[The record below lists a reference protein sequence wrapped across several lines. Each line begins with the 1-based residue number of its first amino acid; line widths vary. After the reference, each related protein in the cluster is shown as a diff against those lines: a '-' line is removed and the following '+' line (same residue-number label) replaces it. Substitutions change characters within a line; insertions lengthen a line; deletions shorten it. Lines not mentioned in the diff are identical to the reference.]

1 MKKIVTHTGIAA
13 PLPRSNVDTDQIC
26 AARFLKRITKSGYE
40 DALFAEWRTD
50 PDFVLNRAEL
60 AGASILVVG
69 PSFGT
74 GSSREHAVWAL
85 RDYGFDV
92 VIGPSFGDIFRGN
105 AGKQGL
111 LLATVLQEDATEI
124 FSLLNASP
132 TELIS
137 VNLELQTIT
146 AGEKTYSFEVDAH
159 TRHRLLNGLDDIG
172 LTLQHEDD
180 VRAFEASRPSWK
192 PRIVAPVG

>member
-1 MKKIVTHTGIAA
+1 MKQIVTHTGIAA

-50 PDFVLNRAEL
+50 PDFVLNRPEL
-60 AGASILVVG
+60 ACASILVVG

-92 VIGPSFGDIFRGN
+92 VIAPSFGDIFRGN

-111 LLATVLQEDATEI
+111 LLATVSQEDVTEI
-124 FSLLNASP
+124 FSLLETSP
-132 TELIS
+132 TEPIT
-137 VNLELQTIT
+137 VDLELQTIS
-146 AGEKTYSFEVDAH
+146 AGERAYPFEVDAH

-172 LTLQHEDD
+172 MTLQHEDAI
-180 VRAFEASRPSWK
+180 RAFEANRPSWK
-192 PRIVAPVG
+192 PRTIAAAE